1 MPALHVTS
9 RSPPPESCSIHS
21 PHSTH
26 KVLSTFRQHPQSSTS
41 RPLSQPIQL
50 RQLHHQESKD
60 SRDSRDSRVQHPEH
74 PLSKI
79 RNQMKHQF
87 SFDETENISNPRLP
101 STQHVQSATLPQNF
115 LSSKRL
121 RKSRSSDK
129 HICGEEVNSRKPR
142 ITPPATGDDA
152 DSESDS
158 IDSIYKRLSGP
169 QSSPHPI
176 PECVRATNISYYYTC
191 NTTIWIHRT
200 SNPNALPICTIQIY
214 QNYVIWKKRTK

>member
-1 MPALHVTS
+1 MPALHVTP
-9 RSPPPESCSIHS
+9 RSPPPEPHLIHS

-26 KVLSTFRQHPQSSTS
+26 KVLTTFRQHPEPSSS

-50 RQLHHQESKD
+50 KQLHHQYSMN
-60 SRDSRDSRVQHPEH
+60 QHPDH
-74 PLSKI
+74 PLSKLAH
-79 RNQMKHQF
+79 QMKHQF
-87 SFDETENISNPRLP
+87 SFDETENISNPRIPL
-101 STQHVQSATLPQNF
+101 TEHVQSATLPQSF

-129 HICGEEVNSRKPR
+129 HLCGEEMNPRKQK

-176 PECVRATNISYYYTC
+176 PECVRVMNISYYNTC
-191 NTTIWIHRT
+191 NVTIWIHHT
-200 SNPNALPICTIQIY
+200 SDPNAHPICTMRIDQKHLY
-214 QNYVIWKKRTK
+214 FVAKQ

>member
-1 MPALHVTS
+1 MPALHITP
-9 RSPPPESCSIHS
+9 RSPPPDSHLVHS

-26 KVLSTFRQHPQSSTS
+26 NKVLTTFQQHPPSSTS

-50 RQLHHQESKD
+50 KQLHRHESLN
-60 SRDSRDSRVQHPEH
+60 QHPDH

-79 RNQMKHQF
+79 TNQVKHQF

-101 STQHVQSATLPQNF
+101 SSTNVQSATLPQNF
-115 LSSKRL
+115 LSSQKRL

-129 HICGEEVNSRKPR
+129 HLCGEEMHARKQR

-176 PECVRATNISYYYTC
+176 PECVRAINISYYNTC
-191 NTTIWIHRT
+191 NTYNMDSPYIK
-200 SNPNALPICTIQIY
+200 S
-214 QNYVIWKKRTK
+214 